1 MGWATEHGPRR
12 CQFVALE
19 RSRFRKNRSIKLILI
34 TRLLR
39 RIVCGT
45 NKLSRSE
52 LEHGQT
58 DKQTNPTSVTLA
70 AHARRGLIMCGSA
83 ASGVVSFTVISYRRF
98 LY

>member
-45 NKLSRSE
+45 NKPSRSE

-58 DKQTNPTSVTLA
+58 NKQTTEPSLRMRA
-70 AHARRGLIMCGSA
+70 EG
-83 ASGVVSFTVISYRRF
+83 
-98 LY
+98 